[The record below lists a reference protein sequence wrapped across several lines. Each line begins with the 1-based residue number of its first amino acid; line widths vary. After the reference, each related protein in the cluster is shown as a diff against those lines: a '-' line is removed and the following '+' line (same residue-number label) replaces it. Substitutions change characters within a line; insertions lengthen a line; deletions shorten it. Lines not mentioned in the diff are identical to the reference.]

1 MKDEISIGNIKI
13 GKKRDPFIIAEMSG
27 NHNGSIERAYKII
40 DAAVDSGAN
49 AIKLQTYT
57 PDKITINKKGGLFD
71 INDKNSLWNG
81 RNLFDLY
88 NSAYT
93 PWDWHEELYKY
104 ARNKGIIIF
113 SSVFDESGVE
123 FLEKL
128 GVEVFKIA
136 SFENN
141 HYPLLK
147 KIAQTKKPVIMST
160 GLSNISNL
168 EKSVNTLR
176 ENGCKDLIL
185 LKCTSTYP
193 SSPKNSNL
201 KTIPVMK
208 EIFDCQVGLSDHTL
222 GIGVPLAAISLGATV
237 IEKHFTLNRSD
248 GGVDSAF
255 SLEPNELKALVE
267 ESKRAH
273 ESLGSVFIGV
283 SEEEEKSLR
292 FKRSIYVTKDIKEGE
307 VLTKKNISIIRPGDG
322 LDTHYYDIVLGKKSK
337 INITRGTPLSFK
349 MI

>member
-1 MKDEISIGNIKI
+1 MADEITLGNEIIGE
-13 GKKRDPFIIAEMSG
+13 KRHPFIIAEMSG
-27 NHNGSIERAYKII
+27 NHNGSIQRAFKII
-40 DAAVDSGAN
+40 DAAIASGAN

-57 PDKITINKKGGLFD
+57 ADKITIDRKGGLFD
-71 INDKNSLWNG
+71 IRDKSSLWNG
-81 RNLFDLY
+81 RNLFELY
-88 NSAYT
+88 KGAYT
-93 PWDWHEELYKY
+93 PWEWHQELYNY
-104 ARNKGIIIF
+104 ANDKGIQIF
-113 SSVFDESGVE
+113 SSVFDETGIE

-128 GVEVFKIA
+128 NVQVYKIA

-201 KTIPVMK
+201 KTIPIIK
-208 EIFDCQVGLSDHTL
+208 KIFGCQVGLSDHTL
-222 GIGVPLAAISLGATV
+222 GIGVPIAAISFGASV
-237 IEKHFTLNRSD
+237 IEKHFTLSRSD

-255 SLEPNELKALVE
+255 SLEPDELKLLVQ

-273 ESLGSVFIGV
+273 DSLGKVFIGIT
-283 SEEEEKSLR
+283 EEEKKSLR
-292 FKRSIYVTKDIKEGE
+292 FKRSIYIISDVKKGE
-307 VLTKKNISIIRPGDG
+307 QFTKKNIGIIRPGDG
-322 LDTHYYDIVLGKKSK
+322 LETSFYEMVLGRKSK
-337 INITRGTPLSFK
+337 ENIKGGTPFRLD
-349 MI
+349 ML

>member
-1 MKDEISIGNIKI
+1 MTDEITLGNEIIGE
-13 GKKRDPFIIAEMSG
+13 KRHPFIIAEMSG
-27 NHNGSIERAYKII
+27 NHNGSIQRAFKII
-40 DAAVDSGAN
+40 DAAIASGAN

-57 PDKITINKKGGLFD
+57 ADKITIDRKGGLFD
-71 INDKNSLWNG
+71 IRDKSSLWNG
-81 RNLFDLY
+81 RNLFELY
-88 NSAYT
+88 KGAYT
-93 PWDWHEELYKY
+93 PWEWHQELYNY
-104 ARNKGIIIF
+104 ANDKGIQIF
-113 SSVFDESGVE
+113 SSVFDETGIE

-128 GVEVFKIA
+128 NVQVYKIA

-201 KTIPVMK
+201 KTIPIIK
-208 EIFDCQVGLSDHTL
+208 KIFGCQVGLSDHTL
-222 GIGVPLAAISLGATV
+222 GIGVPIAAISFGASV
-237 IEKHFTLNRSD
+237 IEKHFTLSRSD

-255 SLEPNELKALVE
+255 SLEPDELKLLVQ

-273 ESLGSVFIGV
+273 DSLGKVFIGIT
-283 SEEEEKSLR
+283 EEEKKSLR
-292 FKRSIYVTKDIKEGE
+292 FKRSIYIISDVKKGE
-307 VLTKKNISIIRPGDG
+307 QFTKKNIGIIRPGDG
-322 LDTHYYDIVLGKKSK
+322 LETSFYEMVLGRKSK
-337 INITRGTPLSFK
+337 ENIKGGTPFRLD
-349 MI
+349 ML

>member
-1 MKDEISIGNIKI
+1 MADEITIGNEII
-13 GKKRDPFIIAEMSG
+13 GEKRHPFIIAEMSG
-27 NHNGSIERAYKII
+27 NHNGSIQRAFKII
-40 DAAVDSGAN
+40 DAAIASGAN

-57 PDKITINKKGGLFD
+57 ADKITIDRKGGLFD
-71 INDKNSLWNG
+71 IRDKSSLWNG
-81 RNLFDLY
+81 RNLFELY
-88 NSAYT
+88 KGAYT
-93 PWDWHEELYKY
+93 PWEWHQELYNY
-104 ARNKGIIIF
+104 ANDKGIQIF
-113 SSVFDESGVE
+113 SSVFDETGIE

-128 GVEVFKIA
+128 NVQVYKIA

-168 EKSVNTLR
+168 EKSVNILR

-201 KTIPVMK
+201 KTIPIIK
-208 EIFDCQVGLSDHTL
+208 KIFGCQVGLSDHTL
-222 GIGVPLAAISLGATV
+222 GIGVPIAAISFGASV
-237 IEKHFTLNRSD
+237 IEKHFTLSRSD

-255 SLEPNELKALVE
+255 SLEPGELKLLVQ

-273 ESLGSVFIGV
+273 DSLGKVFIGIT
-283 SEEEEKSLR
+283 EEEKKSLR
-292 FKRSIYVTKDIKEGE
+292 FKRSIYIISDVKKGE
-307 VLTKKNISIIRPGDG
+307 QFTKKNIGIIRPGDG
-322 LDTHYYDIVLGKKSK
+322 LETSFYEMVLGRKSK
-337 INITRGTPLSFK
+337 ENIKGGTPFRLD
-349 MI
+349 ML